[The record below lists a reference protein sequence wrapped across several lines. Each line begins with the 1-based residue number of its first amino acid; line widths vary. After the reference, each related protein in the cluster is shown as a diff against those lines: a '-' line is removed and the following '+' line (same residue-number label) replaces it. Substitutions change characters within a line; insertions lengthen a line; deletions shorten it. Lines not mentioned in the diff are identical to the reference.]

1 MDIDFHFGTI
11 YVLSRWAGIDSNS
24 SKIIANSSQFVDDN

>member
-11 YVLSRWAGIDSNS
+11 YVLSRWAGFDSYNA
-24 SKIIANSSQFVDDN
+24 KVIATS